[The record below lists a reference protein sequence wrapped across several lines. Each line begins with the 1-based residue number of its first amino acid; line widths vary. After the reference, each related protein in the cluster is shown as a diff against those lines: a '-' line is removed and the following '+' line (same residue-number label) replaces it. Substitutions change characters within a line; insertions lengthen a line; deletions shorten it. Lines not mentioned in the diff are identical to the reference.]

1 MHFIISQ
8 ILFRL
13 DLTKENRLIMASV
26 IKLENVSKV
35 FFNKKKRISEVNRE
49 VWALGGISLEV
60 MEGEIFGLLGP
71 NGAGKTTAIRCIA
84 GVLRPNSG
92 RILIKDRE
100 VNSSDAHQIRK
111 SLGFLTENHG
121 NYENLTLYENL
132 QFYGSFFNLSDLNNR
147 INMVLEE
154 MGLKE
159 RKNMKAG
166 KLSKGQKQRLAI
178 ARTILHDPEI
188 LFFDEPTAGL
198 DPAASVQVR
207 NLILGLK
214 SADRTIF
221 INSHNLEEVQK
232 VCDRVAILDSGKI
245 KRIGKPS
252 DLGKEL
258 WETQEMVCTLKKP
271 LPNNLQEIL
280 ANMNYIKRYRID
292 DNMIYFY
299 SDDINEVTP
308 KIVKELVYQNASIL
322 EIKRTVHS
330 LEDIYLKLMGEGKGD
345 KNGS

>member
-1 MHFIISQ
+1 MES
-8 ILFRL
+8 
-13 DLTKENRLIMASV
+13 A
-26 IKLENVSKV
+26 IKLENISKM
-35 FFNKKKRISEVNRE
+35 FLNKKQKNESQNRE

-60 MEGEIFGLLGP
+60 KKGEIFGLLGP

-84 GVLRPNSG
+84 GILKPNSG
-92 RILIKDRE
+92 KIFIKDQEMNRL
-100 VNSSDAHQIRK
+100 VAHQMRK
-111 SLGFLTENHG
+111 DLGFLTENHG

-132 QFYGSFFNLSDLNNR
+132 EFYGSFFNI
-147 INMVLEE
+147 INLDSKIDSVLEE
-154 MGLKE
+154 MGLIE

-198 DPAASVQVR
+198 DPSASVHVR
-207 NLILGLK
+207 NLIQSLK
-214 SADRTIF
+214 RSDRTIF

-232 VCDRVAILDSGKI
+232 VCDRVAILDLGKI

-258 WETQEMVCTLKKP
+258 WETQEMICILEEPIPT
-271 LPNNLQEIL
+271 NLDPIFSKL
-280 ANMNYIKRYRID
+280 DYLKRYHIEG
-292 DNMIYFY
+292 NKIYFY
-299 SDDINEVTP
+299 SDDINKATP
-308 KIVKELVYQNASIL
+308 KIVRELVNANANIL

-330 LEDIYLKLMGEGKGD
+330 LEDIYLKLMNE
-345 KNGS
+345 NGA

>member
-1 MHFIISQ
+1 M
-8 ILFRL
+8 
-13 DLTKENRLIMASV
+13 ESV
-26 IKLENVSKV
+26 IKLDDVSKV
-35 FFNKKKRISEVNRE
+35 FVNKKKKTPEGNRE

-60 MEGEIFGLLGP
+60 KEGEIFGLLGP

-84 GVLRPNSG
+84 GVLRPNTG
-92 RILIKDRE
+92 KIVIKNRE
-100 VNSSDAHQIRK
+100 VTSSDAHQIRK
-111 SLGFLTENHG
+111 NLGFLTENHG

-132 QFYGSFFNLSDLNNR
+132 QFYGSFFNLTDLNNR
-147 INMVLEE
+147 IDTVLEE
-154 MGLKE
+154 MGLIE
-159 RKNMKAG
+159 RKSMKAG

-178 ARTILHDPEI
+178 ARAILHDPEI

-214 SADRTIF
+214 SEDRTIF

-258 WETQEMVCTLKKP
+258 WETQEMICTLKEP
-271 LPNNLQEIL
+271 LPDNLEEIL
-280 ANMNYIKRYRID
+280 TNMKDIKRFRIE
-292 DNMIYFY
+292 NNTIYFY
-299 SDDINEVTP
+299 SDDVNEVTP
-308 KIVKELVYQNASIL
+308 RIVKELVHQNANIL
-322 EIKRTVHS
+322 EVKRTVHS
-330 LEDIYLKLMGEGKGD
+330 LEDIYLKLMGEGKG
-345 KNGS
+345 

>member
-1 MHFIISQ
+1 MQFIINQ

-13 DLTKENRLIMASV
+13 DLTNESCLIMQSV

-35 FFNKKKRISEVNRE
+35 FVNKKKKTPESNRE

-60 MEGEIFGLLGP
+60 KEGEIFGLLGP

-92 RILIKDRE
+92 RILIKNRE
-100 VNSSDAHQIRK
+100 VTSSDAHQIRK
-111 SLGFLTENHG
+111 NLGFLTENHG

-132 QFYGSFFNLSDLNNR
+132 QFYGSFFNLTDLDNR
-147 INMVLEE
+147 IDTALEE

-159 RKNMKAG
+159 RKSMKAG

-214 SADRTIF
+214 SEDRTIF

-258 WETQEMVCTLKKP
+258 WETQEMICTLKEP
-271 LPNNLQEIL
+271 LPDNLEEIL
-280 ANMNYIKRYRID
+280 TNMKDIKRFRID
-292 DNMIYFY
+292 DNTIYFY
-299 SDDINEVTP
+299 SDDFNEVTP
-308 KIVKELVYQNASIL
+308 RIVKELVHQNASIL
-322 EIKRTVHS
+322 EVKRTVHS
-330 LEDIYLKLMGEGKGD
+330 LEDIYLKLMGED
-345 KNGS
+345 KA

>member
-1 MHFIISQ
+1 M
-8 ILFRL
+8 
-13 DLTKENRLIMASV
+13 ESV

-35 FFNKKKRISEVNRE
+35 FVNKKKKAPEGNRE

-84 GVLRPNSG
+84 GVLRPNTG
-92 RILIKDRE
+92 KILIKNRE
-100 VNSSDAHQIRK
+100 VTSSDAHQIRK
-111 SLGFLTENHG
+111 NLGFLTENHG

-132 QFYGSFFNLSDLNNR
+132 QFYGSFFNLTDLNTR
-147 INMVLEE
+147 IDTVLEE
-154 MGLKE
+154 MGLIE
-159 RKNMKAG
+159 RKSMKAG

-214 SADRTIF
+214 SEDRTIF

-258 WETQEMVCTLKKP
+258 WETQEMICTLKEP
-271 LPNNLQEIL
+271 LPDNLEEIL
-280 ANMNYIKRYRID
+280 TNMKDIKRFRID
-292 DNMIYFY
+292 DNTLYFY
-299 SDDINEVTP
+299 SDDVNEVTP
-308 KIVKELVYQNASIL
+308 RIVKELVHQNANIL
-322 EIKRTVHS
+322 EVKRTVHS
-330 LEDIYLKLMGEGKGD
+330 LEDIYLKLMGED
-345 KNGS
+345 KA

>member
-1 MHFIISQ
+1 MRMQFIISQ
-8 ILFRL
+8 ILFRI
-13 DLTKENRLIMASV
+13 DLTKEKRLIMSSV

-35 FFNKKKRISEVNRE
+35 FFNKKKRISEANIE

-84 GVLRPNSG
+84 GVLRPNTG
-92 RILIKDRE
+92 RIVIKNRE
-100 VNSSDAHQIRK
+100 VSSSDAHQIRK
-111 SLGFLTENHG
+111 NLGFLTENHG

-132 QFYGSFFNLSDLNNR
+132 QFYGSFFNLTDLNNR
-147 INMVLEE
+147 IDTVLEE

-214 SADRTIF
+214 SEDRTIF

-232 VCDRVAILDSGKI
+232 VCAILDSGKI

-258 WETQEMVCTLKKP
+258 WETQEMICTLKEP
-271 LPNNLQEIL
+271 LPVNLEEIL
-280 ANMNYIKRYRID
+280 TNMKDIKRFRID
-292 DNMIYFY
+292 DNTIYFY
-299 SDDINEVTP
+299 SDDVNEVTP
-308 KIVKELVYQNASIL
+308 RIVKELVHQNANIL
-322 EIKRTVHS
+322 EVKRTVHS
-330 LEDIYLKLMGEGKGD
+330 LEDIYLKLMGED
-345 KNGS
+345 KS